1 MVFDTLSNIVRR
13 NVEHCSTLHHKYLF
27 LDGLHLVE
35 DLPMT
40 DMKELLTERIS
51 FRVSPSTKAEFL
63 ALTNLKNV
71 SSSEMFRIMFNFF
84 VSNST
89 NPASLT
95 SDILNTVTNSSSD
108 ITGLRYS
115 NLRLYLLLSL
125 LIEAQIGKDAF
136 AEIKQSVDAQIA
148 EFKRKESE

>member
-1 MVFDTLSNIVRR
+1 
-13 NVEHCSTLHHKYLF
+13 
-27 LDGLHLVE
+27 
-35 DLPMT
+35 MT